1 MNNPNIPLPNRT
13 TVLANTNLNTSKRLL
28 QQRIT
33 ILRGLIHNQFHGA
46 YGGLPMP
53 ARPRWLES
61 QENKIDR
68 AEKLIAEINKAMN
81 LRRATSNRWAGA
93 PTPRRH
99 FNPNTLR
106 KIEQLENHAAF
117 NIPAWHKYYNYKKSL
132 GKKLKV
138 SVSNVEKFIKENKLT
153 RNRLAHY
160 YIHEWMMK
168 IKKKSLKRK
177 YNNT

>member
-33 ILRGLIHNQFHGA
+33 ILRGLIHNQLHGA
-46 YGGLPMP
+46 YGGFPMP
-53 ARPRWLES
+53 PRPRWLES
-61 QENKIDR
+61 QESKIDR
-68 AEKLIAEINKAMN
+68 AEKLIAEINKMMN
-81 LRRATSNRWAGA
+81 VRRATSNRWAGA
-93 PTPRRH
+93 PPPRRH

-117 NIPAWHKYYNYKKSL
+117 NIPAWQKYYNYKQSL

-138 SVSNVEKFIKENKLT
+138 SKVEKLIKENKLT
-153 RNRLAHY
+153 RNKLAHY
-160 YIHEWMMK
+160 YIHEWIMK
-168 IKKKSLKRK
+168 TRRKSLKRK
-177 YNNT
+177 RNNT